1 MLRTEF
7 DGEKIL
13 ADFNLTVGELERARK
28 FGLGDALR
36 ALQPVARR
44 EIGKATNL
52 RSRSITRRV
61 RIYPRRGRLWIGAG
75 NAPLVTSYADVS
87 IVPIRRRRR
96 GELGEIPRAVVD
108 RGSVLEGV
116 FVRRINQVN
125 VPLRGVR
132 GTRSVEAVRRP
143 YGPEAEQ
150 AFDKV
155 VAAAPPIIDRAFRA
169 AAERVIRAR
178 S

>member
-13 ADFNLTVGELERARK
+13 ADFNLTVSELERARK
-28 FGLGDALR
+28 FGLGDALK
-36 ALQPVARR
+36 ALRTVARD
-44 EIGKATNL
+44 EVGKATNL
-52 RSRSITRRV
+52 RSRSVNRRV
-61 RIYPRRGRLWIGAG
+61 HIYPRRGRLWIGAG
-75 NAPLVTSYADVS
+75 NAPLVTSYGDVK
-87 IVPIRRRRR
+87 IAPIRRRRH
-96 GELGEIPRAVVD
+96 GELGEIPRVVVD

-116 FVRRINQVN
+116 FVRTINQVN

-132 GTRSVEAVRRP
+132 GTRSVDAVRRP

-150 AFDKV
+150 AFDRV
-155 VAAAPPIIDRAFRA
+155 IAAARPIIDRAFRA